1 MPVYEYVCQDCR
13 KPSEL
18 RASVEEYSKGVRPAC
33 PHCGSLRLI
42 RTFSVIGLATGSGPR
57 SGGAGCG
64 PNAGPGCCG
73 G

>member
-1 MPVYEYVCQDCR
+1 MPVYEFICQDCR

-33 PHCGSLRLI
+33 PHCGSQRLI
-42 RTFSVIGLATGSGPR
+42 RAFSAVGLI
-57 SGGAGCG
+57 SGGRPSGGPVCG
-64 PNAGPGCCG
+64 PGAGPGCCG